1 MATCL
6 AIVGALQKT
15 LGHKLEGAAAAA
27 TTTWVVTG
35 NKSGSYAII
44 GSSASF
50 HASLEHCL
58 TLATP

>member
-15 LGHKLEGAAAAA
+15 LGHKLEGAEAAA

-35 NKSGSYAII
+35 HKSGSYAII
-44 GSSASF
+44 GSLASF
-50 HASLEHCL
+50 DARLEQC
-58 TLATP
+58 